1 MIVCHSTTFLVPV
14 AFVADGMRAY
24 FLPPRFY
31 STEFPYAGL
40 KLKMVSNITMTK
52 FSGGVSGTVT

>member
-1 MIVCHSTTFLVPV
+1 M
-14 AFVADGMRAY
+14 Y

-40 KLKMVSNITMTK
+40 KLKMVRARMTRNLP
-52 FSGGVSGTVT
+52 VLL

>member
-1 MIVCHSTTFLVPV
+1 
-14 AFVADGMRAY
+14 MRVY

-40 KLKMVSNITMTK
+40 KLKMVR
-52 FSGGVSGTVT
+52 GVLTRSLPVLLQAECAVTVANQQLLQQWVWCGAR